1 MATEITVDDMT
12 CDGCEEIVED
22 ALEEVSGVET
32 AEANRDDDVVAIEG
46 EADADDLVEAVA
58 MAGYDASA

>member
-32 AEANRDDDVVAIEG
+32 AEANRDDDVVAVEG